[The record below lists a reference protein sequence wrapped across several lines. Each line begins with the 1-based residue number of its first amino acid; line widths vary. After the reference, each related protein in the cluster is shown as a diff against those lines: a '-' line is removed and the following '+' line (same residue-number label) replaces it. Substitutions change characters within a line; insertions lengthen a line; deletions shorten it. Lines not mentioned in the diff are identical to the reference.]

1 MPTSDHE
8 KGEGAGAMRGMTLV
22 LVGALLSACASQG
35 DTPQQSTQDKT
46 QAVRDFIEVRE
57 LAEVDKM
64 ASASSD
70 SWTALEE
77 RFLLYEGR
85 RATHLVEFT
94 RRCFE
99 LEDNSRIVADERW
112 DASNIRARF
121 DTIRGCR
128 IHRIYALTED
138 EVAEL
143 ESIGEAPGSRN

>member
-1 MPTSDHE
+1 
-8 KGEGAGAMRGMTLV
+8 MRGTTLV
-22 LVGALLSACASQG
+22 MVGALLTACAAQ
-35 DTPQQSTQDKT
+35 DEALQESTQDKT
-46 QAVRDFIEVRE
+46 QAVRDFVAVRDLE
-57 LAEVDKM
+57 EVDKM
-64 ASASSD
+64 ATSSND
-70 SWTALEE
+70 SWTTLDE

-85 RATHLVEFT
+85 RTTHLVEFN

-99 LEDNSRIVADERW
+99 LEDNSRIVADKRW
-112 DASNIRARF
+112 DSSNIRPRF